1 MIAAGDAMETDCAAT
16 AGAPLF
22 DLALHSDV
30 GTGRAGNEDSCGQ
43 LVENERTALFV
54 VADGVGGYEGGEIAS
69 AIAVEAT
76 LNAFR
81 DSPAAWGPAKRLY
94 RAVQNANIAIHN
106 KALVVPELRRMAT
119 TCTAVAIA
127 ADDGM
132 LHAAHVGDCR
142 LYLIRERQ
150 VEQLSRDHTV
160 IGERV
165 RMGLLSAERARN
177 HPDRSALSRCLGQ
190 DLIASIDQITIPLRR
205 DDRIVICSDGLWSV
219 VEEHEVERITRA
231 GAAAELCRR
240 LVEEANR
247 RGTPDNL
254 TVGIFRM
261 HAEGATAARRRGWR
275 ERLAAILGLGR

>member
-1 MIAAGDAMETDCAAT
+1 MAAECAA
-16 AGAPLF
+16 AADEPLF
-22 DLALHSDV
+22 DLALETDC
-30 GTGRAGNEDSCGQ
+30 GTSREGNEDCCGSF
-43 LVENERTALFV
+43 VENERTALFV

-76 LNAFR
+76 IRSFR
-81 DSPAAWGPAKRLY
+81 ESPAAWGPAKRLY
-94 RAVQNANIAIHN
+94 RAVQYANIEIHN
-106 KALVVPELRRMAT
+106 KALIVPELRRMAT

-127 ADDGM
+127 ADEGM
-132 LHAAHVGDCR
+132 LYASHVGDCR
-142 LYLIRERQ
+142 LYLIRDRQ
-150 VEQLSRDHTV
+150 IEQLSRDHTV
-160 IGERV
+160 VGERV

-219 VEEHEVERITRA
+219 LEESEIERHARAA
-231 GAAAELCRR
+231 GAAEACRR
-240 LVEEANR
+240 LIAEANG

-261 HAEGATAARRRGWR
+261 HGEGATAAQRRGWR
-275 ERLAAILGLGR
+275 QRLSAMLGLGR

>member
-1 MIAAGDAMETDCAAT
+1 MVADCAA
-16 AGAPLF
+16 AGATPLF
-22 DLALHSDV
+22 DLALATDA
-30 GTGRAGNEDSCGQ
+30 GTTRAGNEDCRGH
-43 LVENERTALFV
+43 LVEDGRTAVLV

-81 DSPAAWGPAKRLY
+81 GSPAAWGPAKRLY
-94 RAVQNANIAIHN
+94 RALQNANIEVHN

-127 ADDGM
+127 ADEGM

-142 LYLIRERQ
+142 LYLIRDRR

-205 DDRIVICSDGLWSV
+205 DDRIVVCSDGLWSV
-219 VEEHEVERITRA
+219 IEEHEIERLSREGDAA
-231 GAAAELCRR
+231 GACQRII
-240 LVEEANR
+240 EEANR

-254 TVGIFRM
+254 TIGVFRLY
-261 HAEGATAARRRGWR
+261 AEGATAARRRGWR
-275 ERLAAILGLGR
+275 ERLASMLGLGR